1 MPDLL
6 NATGPQKNEP
16 RAATRVPILVRVECK
31 TPRTYVQ
38 GQGENISQTGMLIT
52 SRETFDVSQAVTLR
66 FALPVAPGKN
76 VAVSTSAVVA
86 RAEEGRLMGLRFIGM
101 RGAFLQAINE
111 YIDNSRTIPAR
122 AV

>member
-1 MPDLL
+1 
-6 NATGPQKNEP
+6 
-16 RAATRVPILVRVECK
+16 
-31 TPRTYVQ
+31 VQ
-38 GQGENISQTGMLIT
+38 GQGENISQSGMLIT

-86 RAEEGRLMGLRFIGM
+86 RAEQGRFMGLQFIGL
-101 RGAFLQAINE
+101 RGSFLQAIAE
-111 YIDNSRTIPAR
+111 YIENSRTIPAR